1 MRLRVIQGE
10 KSIDIIGTKE
20 TPFKSQKG
28 QNNNV
33 VLKKFSLQP
42 LIFYFSASVTGM
54 GWYFQHLQ
62 AYIYLQS

>member
-1 MRLRVIQGE
+1 MHLRVIQGE

-54 GWYFQHLQ
+54 G
-62 AYIYLQS
+62 